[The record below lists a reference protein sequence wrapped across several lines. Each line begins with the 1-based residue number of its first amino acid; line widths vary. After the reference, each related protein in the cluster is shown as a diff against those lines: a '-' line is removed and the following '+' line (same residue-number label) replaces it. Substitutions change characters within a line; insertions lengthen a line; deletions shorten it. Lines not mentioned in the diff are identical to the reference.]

1 MSGLY
6 RCRCRIGY
14 RPYST
19 DKIIMFDERQVVS
32 ASVNL
37 VFQPNTVSM
46 NTEGRTGL
54 TEFGAALV
62 GSTANVTLSDPYMT
76 GVAWAALFDSAAAYS
91 NSSAAAIHNIF
102 LPTCGEGENP
112 SSGKC
117 HPDPYRTIED
127 PNLRS
132 GALADFAHILVVFY
146 YEVAGT
152 TFSQETYFRLENF
165 SISHGK
171 QYPQVS
177 LRGVEPQT
185 IIFNQT
191 LENFQLKENKT
202 LEENLTT
209 IIDKYDY
216 QASFCV
222 PPNTG
227 DDKPYIMPKAFKEKN
242 VTAAE
247 IIRKYVKS
255 VNGSVLSMPTKEYAR
270 KISLCTRASVN
281 QGCSVFYLG
290 KGLYEGYD
298 ITGQVDPN
306 FANLNTEYNQE
317 LGLGY
322 NYDSAPLN
330 EGKRYKVENLAAA
343 ARKEKLKSAQRD
355 KTQFPFQFAKYE
367 KRYADKYATSGY
379 VWTAANGPDVT
390 TERVQNTNIY
400 GVGVN
405 GTKPKAMLDGTVLS
419 STSKDAGK
427 VLIGTNYFL
436 RYCVKEQVEGQKCWN
451 TAIYQESVNLKTVK
465 EGVKVGAKVKINEEI
480 GTATDESP
488 EFIRFY
494 IAGNGRAREIT
505 ISPNVVWNYAIPVEK
520 LTDEEKKT
528 TKLKSTEGSPSG
540 PVTPTGSSGFIGRVG
555 STGGSTGPHLH
566 AEWEDKRPI
575 DVNQVREFVK
585 VKGNPGSP
593 YGAQRPTGTHRGVDI
608 NGNDREPIELINGAT
623 LAQIVENTCTVENDS
638 NNTCGG
644 RFGNYVIINTP
655 KGRMILA
662 HLAPNTIKG
671 TPGGSSTG
679 SKFGS
684 GVQSGPSP
692 VGARVSTE
700 FKGVPRALRIVPG
713 RTVLSFITDYDEWVE
728 QGRPANI
735 DPGVWIAGRF
745 KNWFIYGANYT
756 WNQGDLRVSL
766 TGSTDWG
773 NITSRINV
781 PPFEDYVKSFGTR
794 FEYTKDYYGYI
805 RSLGD
810 LCWNLEGGKNS
821 CEEICKEA
829 QDFQN
834 YFKASEGRSPD
845 VSGSFPPSQC
855 QYTGTAYKNKKAEIE
870 QVMGALRTMGINT
883 REAYA
888 GVLGNLA
895 DESGFDSNVHNT
907 SRQRFTCTTDSS
919 NPPAGREEKCY
930 GIAQWG
936 GIRKQNILRKYG
948 QTSSLTNQLQFMASE
963 IKEGKDARKDT
974 PQIMNGAKSPEQAA
988 NLWNE
993 YYERGRGGKEN
1004 RRRQARVIYDGL
1016 KCERANP

>member
-91 NSSAAAIHNIF
+91 NSSAAAIHNIY

-117 HPDPYRTIED
+117 RPDPYRTIED

-191 LENFQLKENKT
+191 LENFQLEENKT

-322 NYDSAPLN
+322 NYDSAPLD
-330 EGKRYKVENLAAA
+330 EGKRYKVENLAAT

-355 KTQFPFQFAKYE
+355 KTFFTFQFAKYE

-419 STSKDAGK
+419 ASGDSGK

-436 RYCVKEQVEGQKCWN
+436 RYCVKDQVEGQKCWN

-465 EGVKVGAKVKINEEI
+465 DGIKSGAKVKINEEI
-480 GTATDESP
+480 GTATDDAP
-488 EFIRFY
+488 EFVRFY

-505 ISPNVVWNYAIPVEK
+505 ISPDVVWNYAIPVEK

-773 NITSRINV
+773 NITSRIEV
-781 PPFEDYVKSFGTR
+781 PPFGDYVKSFEGQ
-794 FEYTKDYYGYI
+794 FKYTNDYYGYI

-810 LCWNLEGGKNS
+810 LCWNLKDGKNS

-829 QDFQN
+829 QDLQN
-834 YFKASEGRSPD
+834 YFKTSEEESEPS
-845 VSGSFPPSQC
+845 VTGSYPRANC
-855 QYTGTAYKNKKAEIE
+855 QYEGTKYPRDRVNAIINAAR
-870 QVMGALRTMGINT
+870 QGGINT
-883 REAYA
+883 KPGYA
-888 GVLGNLA
+888 GVVGNALAESGVSLSPTAENPRSKAYGIFQWLDRRPALERYASGRGSSPGDFNTQMGYFVQELKTTESETVPGMNAVNDPSRGA
-895 DESGFDSNVHNT
+895 DEFNRLFERAV
-907 SRQRFTCTTDSS
+907 
-919 NPPAGREEKCY
+919 
-930 GIAQWG
+930 
-936 GIRKQNILRKYG
+936 G
-948 QTSSLTNQLQFMASE
+948 Q
-963 IKEGKDARKDT
+963 GDAK
-974 PQIMNGAKSPEQAA
+974 
-988 NLWNE
+988 
-993 YYERGRGGKEN
+993 
-1004 RRRQARVIYDGL
+1004 RRQYAVEIFNDL

>member
-1 MSGLY
+1 
-6 RCRCRIGY
+6 
-14 RPYST
+14 
-19 DKIIMFDERQVVS
+19 MFDERQVVS

-46 NTEGRTGL
+46 NMEGRTGL

-62 GSTANVTLSDPYMT
+62 GSTANITLSDPYMT

-91 NSSAAAIHNIF
+91 NSSAAAIHNIY

-117 HPDPYRTIED
+117 RPDPYRTIED

-177 LRGVEPQT
+177 LRGVDPQT

-191 LENFQLKENKT
+191 LENFQLEENKT

-209 IIDKYDY
+209 IIDRYDY

-222 PPNTG
+222 PPNTE
-227 DDKPYIMPKAFKEKN
+227 DNVPYIMPKAFKEKN

-255 VNGSVLSMPTKEYAR
+255 VNGSVLTMPTKEYAR

-290 KGLYEGYD
+290 KGLYEGYS

-322 NYDSAPLN
+322 NYDSAPLD

-419 STSKDAGK
+419 ASGDAGK

-436 RYCVKEQVEGQKCWN
+436 RYCVKDQVEGQKCWN
-451 TAIYQESVNLKTVK
+451 TAIYQESVNLATVK
-465 EGVKVGAKVKINEEI
+465 EGIVKGAKVKINEEI
-480 GTATDESP
+480 GTATDDAP

-528 TKLKSTEGSPSG
+528 TKLKSTESSPSG
-540 PVTPTGSSGFIGRVG
+540 PVTPSGSGTVIGRIG
-555 STGGSTGPHLH
+555 NTGRSGGAHLH
-566 AEWEDKRPI
+566 AERIPPGPI
-575 DVNQVREFVK
+575 TATDLDGIITIGGK
-585 VKGNPGSP
+585 SP
-593 YGAQRPTGTHRGVDI
+593 SSWTTTSTYGARESFRRSAHEGVDLSGA
-608 NGNDREPIELINGAT
+608 NVNNQPIELVNGTVIAKSDK
-623 LAQIVENTCTVENDS
+623 CTEGDRE
-638 NNTCGG
+638 CEGG
-644 RFGNYVIINTP
+644 FGNFVDIDTP
-655 KGRMILA
+655 KGKIRLA
-662 HLAPNTIKG
+662 HLAKG
-671 TPGGSSTG
+671 STSGAIAGTSTG

-781 PPFEDYVKSFGTR
+781 PPFEDYVKSFGTQ

-834 YFKASEGRSPD
+834 YFKTSEDGSPS

-855 QYTGTAYKNKKAEIE
+855 EYTGSYLRSSTSTMN
-870 QVMGALRTMGINT
+870 QVMGALRSVGITNPV
-883 REAYA
+883 AYA
-888 GVLGNLA
+888 GVLGNFQI
-895 DESGFDSNVHNT
+895 ESGIRANRHNLP
-907 SRQRFTCTTDSS
+907 
-919 NPPAGREEKCY
+919 NPGAGCSGSPGY
-930 GIAQWG
+930 GIAQWCFSRQEN
-936 GIRKQNILRKYG
+936 IRRVCGNN
-948 QTSSLTNQLQFMASE
+948 SSLDCELQFM
-963 IKEGKDARKDT
+963 IKEIREGRDVNPGVIAAMNNAKT
-974 PQIMNGAKSPEQAA
+974 PEEAGS
-988 NLWNE
+988 LWNE
-993 YYERGRGGKEN
+993 YFERGSGKVPE
-1004 RRRQARVIYDGL
+1004 RSLEAAKIYPGL
-1016 KCERANP
+1016 KCQKINP